1 MTKRKNSKQHKRRVS
16 TDSDSD
22 PPRYEDTTDRSKMDR
37 PVAERC
43 AKDMVDRWKIYQNFP
58 SYILFDAVNPT
69 RVFKKGTVYNEADP
83 DPFPTPN
90 LRDTRD
96 ETDEDPDGTLQ
107 QYKPKPHIGIRRYG
121 FDVPAPSLKKFLQW
135 SEGETCEISY
145 RRRRKVANKQ
155 TYQWSA
161 WIRRK
166 VHPQNARIIHQLL
179 QERKHGFHDR
189 GHESLRRMAYAG
201 NVLEA
206 VGQELDRD
214 NAAGPIRA
222 APLKALS
229 PILIRQLKGVPDPYG
244 PSIKAAIAPGADL
257 PTIVDITRFYLKDNP
272 LDPKHVRVYRRNI
285 IYSREALW
293 HLAVIAGT
301 QSVESRGDYLDSLET
316 HDLIIEALKRAGL
329 SKERGIPSFN
339 EVEVNA
345 IVRLHL
351 EGFFDSE
358 LKRERV
364 LPFLQAAL
372 QQRDAQ
378 SSSARSQG
386 SITVAAQMREVPR
399 VEGDEDESEQDDLDA
414 EGELEGLDAE
424 GDDQEEEMVG
434 AVTPSNSGS

>member
-1 MTKRKNSKQHKRRVS
+1 
-16 TDSDSD
+16 
-22 PPRYEDTTDRSKMDR
+22 MDR

-96 ETDEDPDGTLQ
+96 ETDEDPNGTLQ
-107 QYKPKPHIGIRRYG
+107 QYKPKPH
-121 FDVPAPSLKKFLQW
+121 V
-135 SEGETCEISY
+135 
-145 RRRRKVANKQ
+145 
-155 TYQWSA
+155 
-161 WIRRK
+161 

-201 NVLEA
+201 NILEA

-222 APLKALS
+222 TPLKALS

-293 HLAVIAGT
+293 HLAVIVGT
-301 QSVESRGDYLDSLET
+301 QSVESRGDYMDSLET

-358 LKRERV
+358 LKRECV
-364 LPFLQAAL
+364 LPLLQAAL

-386 SITVAAQMREVPR
+386 SITVAAQRREVPR

-434 AVTPSNSGS
+434 AVTPSNSG